1 MPDMASLAP
10 DLVMLV
16 SVIAAAAVVILVV
29 AIIVD
34 LPLSGSE

>member
-1 MPDMASLAP
+1 MASLAP

-16 SVIAAAAVVILVV
+16 SVIAAAAVIILVV

>member
-16 SVIAAAAVVILVV
+16 SVIAAAAVIILVV